1 MANAKVRIFNSEGL
15 KMKKIN
21 FLSLG
26 TVLTILLLSSCSSK
40 PGSPEAKLEQKEKA
54 IKVQNDNVDKTI
66 AEMPNWCKKLPGNED
81 ARYSCGI
88 GISYDL
94 NLSRTRSI
102 MNGKALL
109 VDSIKSTIMSKI
121 DNYTKTTGTK
131 NNEQVKKRLEII
143 SRNLIPETTLVGY
156 KVTESMVINEK
167 GKYRYFTLLEY
178 PIGEKNQELL
188 NQIKQ
193 DEILSTQKDA
203 DKAMADLEAE
213 IEKRRKK

>member
-26 TVLTILLLSSCSSK
+26 AVLTILLLSSCSSK

-88 GISYDL
+88 GISSDL

-156 KVTESMVINEK
+156 KVTESKVINEK
-167 GKYRYFTLLEY
+167 GRYRYFTLLEY

>member
-1 MANAKVRIFNSEGL
+1 MNENEKLKNSILHLIDSEDSTFLIIAANDAKGALYI
-15 KMKKIN
+15 
-21 FLSLG
+21 
-26 TVLTILLLSSCSSK
+26 
-40 PGSPEAKLEQKEKA
+40 
-54 IKVQNDNVDKTI
+54 
-66 AEMPNWCKKLPGNED
+66 MP
-81 ARYSCGI
+81 
-88 GISYDL
+88 
-94 NLSRTRSI
+94 T
-102 MNGKALL
+102 
-109 VDSIKSTIMSKI
+109 I

-156 KVTESMVINEK
+156 KVTESKVINEK

>member
-40 PGSPEAKLEQKEKA
+40 PGSPEAKLKEKEKA
-54 IKVQNDNVDKTI
+54 IKVQNVLSSHVWLLSTI
-66 AEMPNWCKKLPGNED
+66 AEMPNWCTKLPGNED

-88 GISYDL
+88 GISSDL

-156 KVTESMVINEK
+156 KVTESKVINEK

-193 DEILSTQKDA
+193 DEILSTQ
-203 DKAMADLEAE
+203 
-213 IEKRRKK
+213 

>member
-1 MANAKVRIFNSEGL
+1 
-15 KMKKIN
+15 
-21 FLSLG
+21 
-26 TVLTILLLSSCSSK
+26 
-40 PGSPEAKLEQKEKA
+40 
-54 IKVQNDNVDKTI
+54 
-66 AEMPNWCKKLPGNED
+66 
-81 ARYSCGI
+81 
-88 GISYDL
+88 
-94 NLSRTRSI
+94 

-121 DNYTKTTGTK
+121 DNYTKTTGTQ

-156 KVTESMVINEK
+156 KVTESKVINEK
-167 GKYRYFTLLEY
+167 GRYRYFTLLEY

>member
-1 MANAKVRIFNSEGL
+1 
-15 KMKKIN
+15 MKNIK
-21 FLSLG
+21 FFG
-26 TVLTILLLSSCSSK
+26 TILLILLISSCSSK
-40 PGSPEAKLEQKEKA
+40 PGSPKAKMKIKENA
-54 IKVQNDNVDKTI
+54 AKVQNENVNRTI

-81 ARYSCGI
+81 ARFSCGI
-88 GISYDL
+88 GISDDL

-156 KVTESMVINEK
+156 KVTESKVINEK
-167 GKYRYFTLLEY
+167 GNEVLPVKY
-178 PIGEKNQELL
+178 
-188 NQIKQ
+188 
-193 DEILSTQKDA
+193 
-203 DKAMADLEAE
+203 DL
-213 IEKRRKK
+213 

>member
-1 MANAKVRIFNSEGL
+1 MLIRPLLKCLIGAKNYL
-15 KMKKIN
+15 
-21 FLSLG
+21 
-26 TVLTILLLSSCSSK
+26 
-40 PGSPEAKLEQKEKA
+40 
-54 IKVQNDNVDKTI
+54 
-66 AEMPNWCKKLPGNED
+66 GNED

-88 GISYDL
+88 GISSDL

-121 DNYTKTTGTK
+121 DNYTKTTGTQ

-156 KVTESMVINEK
+156 KVTESKVINEK